1 MRVLRKIF
9 SRSIFTSFRTG
20 LWVCVPR
27 PTESNVSQIATRNGL
42 RAGSRLSSFSSS
54 AWTFIKT
61 LVISKRL
68 KLTFVQHLWWLD
80 RRLDWGL
87 ALLLFLALTDLRHRR
102 GMLLYARHCVYPL
115 EFWRGN
121 YVLNNCWTEL
131 KSILIDTTSNCAWYK
146 KRCIQVTTNKVFFSE
161 LKLILFIY
169 HWNFEPGT

>member
-54 AWTFIKT
+54 AWRFPKS

-68 KLTFVQHLWWLD
+68 KLSFVQHFWWLD
-80 RRLDWGL
+80 RGLVWGL

-121 YVLNNCWTEL
+121 YVLNHCWTEL